1 MQLKW
6 KRVKKGYIIE
16 GKPKP
21 CSSVKK
27 LLYYIQITS
36 GHFKNNNGGIITLE
50 GVKDES
56 TNRNDDCS

>member
-1 MQLKW
+1 MQFKW

-27 LLYYIQITS
+27 LLYYIQLKS
-36 GHFKNNNGGIITLE
+36 GYFRDNDEGIIILKE
-50 GVKDES
+50 VKDNNPS
-56 TNRNDDCS
+56 

>member
-1 MQLKW
+1 MQFKW

-27 LLYYIQITS
+27 LLYYIQLES
-36 GHFKNNNGGIITLE
+36 GYFRDNDEGIIILKE
-50 GVKDES
+50 VNNK
-56 TNRNDDCS
+56 